1 VVVVGATEITVDV
14 IVLNEI
20 VVVTATS
27 ALVTAVVLGIADETL
42 VVVFASCRACRA
54 FFPTACCPAWPNAS
68 SGRPAS
74 SSAAR
79 SGSIM

>member
-1 VVVVGATEITVDV
+1 VVDGAAEVTVDV
-14 IVLNEI
+14 IVLSEVAVVSAASAEVT
-20 VVVTATS
+20 VVV
-27 ALVTAVVLGIADETL
+27 LVIVETL
-42 VVVFASCRACRA
+42 AVVFASCRACGA

-74 SSAAR
+74 SNAAR